1 MTTSDLLQEFNV
13 KYGGYV
19 CIDEEICQ
27 EFLDVVSEDLQT
39 VDNLYDWVLSQDK
52 AYEVIE

>member
-1 MTTSDLLQEFNV
+1 MAAKELLQEFNA

-19 CIDEEICQ
+19 YIDEKICQ
-27 EFLDVVSEDLQT
+27 EFLDEVSENLQT